1 MKILSRISNFPSS
14 TIQNFTFFCC
24 TLCIFFLGIS
34 TKVPLVQNK
43 NLDASHLEQICRT
56 QLKRNCLYSWHE
68 LQLSKQTFSH
78 IQQIA
83 RTLVTTCLMAYE
95 PPYYE
100 SLPIDIVCYVTII
113 FKVTILLFHKC
124 MLPTFEDPQFFKL
137 VCVRR
142 GMW

>member
-1 MKILSRISNFPSS
+1 MKILSQISIFPSS
-14 TIQNFTFFCC
+14 TIQNFIFFCC

-34 TKVPLVQNK
+34 NKVPLVQRK
-43 NLDASHLEQICRT
+43 NLDASHLEHICMT
-56 QLKRNCLYSWHE
+56 QLKRNCFCFWHE
-68 LQLSKQTFSH
+68 LPLSKQFFSH

-100 SLPIDIVCYVTII
+100 SLSIDIVCYVAII
-113 FKVTILLFHKC
+113 FEVTILLFHKC